1 MIELENYDVLFS
13 FCAIGFR
20 NKKTKRLFSIGKFS
34 SEANLDSFDFLV
46 HDEIPDE
53 QLDRIVSSGME
64 WEFIKSDR
72 EIAEEFFEFKDSD
85 SLKKKMMEYDI
96 SDKDADLLLE
106 KLALALED
114 FE

>member
-1 MIELENYDVLFS
+1 
-13 FCAIGFR
+13 
-20 NKKTKRLFSIGKFS
+20 
-34 SEANLDSFDFLV
+34 
-46 HDEIPDE
+46 
-53 QLDRIVSSGME
+53 ME